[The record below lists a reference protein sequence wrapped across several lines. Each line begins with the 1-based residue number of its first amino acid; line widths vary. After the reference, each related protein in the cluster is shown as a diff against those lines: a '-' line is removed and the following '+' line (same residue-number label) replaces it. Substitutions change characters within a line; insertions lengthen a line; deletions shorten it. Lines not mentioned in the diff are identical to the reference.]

1 MITSRPFASFEL
13 STRLRARH
21 RVRQAVLFAV
31 AVAIALPGLPASAS
45 LGTDDLAKFSGLL
58 SGTVYEDQDASQSMN
73 AGDSGIAGVTV
84 VLYDVANDSPA
95 ADFNRRPR

>member
-1 MITSRPFASFEL
+1 MARSSLADNTLDFGFASF
-13 STRLRARH
+13 
-21 RVRQAVLFAV
+21 
-31 AVAIALPGLPASAS
+31 
-45 LGTDDLAKFSGLL
+45 LL

-73 AGDSGIAGVTV
+73 AGDSGIPGVTV